1 MARQHAKLLAA
12 IWSDP
17 EFVVM
22 PVDAQRLYMLLLSQP
37 KLSIV
42 GCIDFMPARW
52 ARLAPDTTAV
62 DIERAAW
69 VLHEHHFVVIDPAT
83 EELVIRTLVKHDGVR
98 ATANSNLLKGFWSA
112 WSTVESAALRK
123 VVTDQVPDEVWE
135 AKKWPPPPAALDMRR
150 SDPPEPPVPTAGPNR
165 TGGVVPTAGSNHGSE
180 PRGRAPSTF
189 HLPPSVFPGSPSSS
203 SAVTATGADPEAVDD
218 DDDDD
223 DDEPEPS
230 ERELRDARL
239 AIAAT
244 PDERRRNA
252 AAEILGTRDH
262 ERAVADG
269 IVRGRPGSPPADAHR
284 LRCIE
289 RRRLDPALAR
299 LLVEEPDWEPE
310 QLASGVDRSAG
321 SPPGRR
327 LAVVPPPEPD
337 PSCPWC
343 EGTGI
348 TEDENHRSFA
358 CTCGTEAVGQ

>member
-17 EFVVM
+17 EFVAM

-62 DIERAAW
+62 DIERSAW
-69 VLHEHHFVVIDPAT
+69 VLHEHHFVVIDPVT

-112 WSTVESAALRK
+112 WATVESQALRQ

-135 AKKWPPPPAALDMRR
+135 AKKWPPPDAALDMRR
-150 SDPPEPPVPTAGPNR
+150 SDPPEPPVPTGGSNQTDDLVPTGGPNR
-165 TGGVVPTAGSNHGSE
+165 GSE

-189 HLPPSVFPGSPSSS
+189 HLPPSVFPGSSSSS
-203 SAVTATGADPEAVDD
+203 SAVTATGVDPAAV
-218 DDDDD
+218 DD

-239 AIAAT
+239 ALAAT

-262 ERAVADG
+262 ERAVGDG
-269 IVRGRPGSPPADAHR
+269 VVRSPAGSAGAESHR
-284 LRCIE
+284 QQCID
-289 RRRLDPALAR
+289 RRRSDPDLAR

-310 QLASGVDRSAG
+310 QLADGVDRTATGPARHLSA
-321 SPPGRR
+321 
-327 LAVVPPPEPD
+327 VPPPPLEPD
-337 PSCPWC
+337 PDCPHC
-343 EGTGI
+343 EGLGTY
-348 TEDENHRSFA
+348 DEPDRRNVA
-358 CTCGTEAVGQ
+358 CGCRLRGTA